1 MIQNTSNGQD
11 LLELATFA
19 EFAVL
24 QTVVKGYACH
34 HMITFFNL
42 RMKPMA
48 FATVEMSFVFRLPG
62 IKSTKL

>member
-1 MIQNTSNGQD
+1 

-24 QTVVKGYACH
+24 QTVAKRYACH
-34 HMITFFNL
+34 HMITFLNL
-42 RMKPMA
+42 HMKPMA
-48 FATVEMSFVFRLPG
+48 LATVEMAFVSRLPG